1 MSESSEVVVVS
12 SEEETE
18 SRPSF
23 NGDHCSDQELE
34 DSASPASSI
43 SVVSVDDDGLEESD
57 DGDCEIV
64 TVEDTRGEEKWRDVH
79 GPFKMLNAL
88 LQAGHTDPRLLLTR
102 MFGMDDKS
110 VPTET
115 SQQWGLL
122 LSLLAEPTPRPRLPH
137 VNTLE
142 KVVELLQSSRF
153 ILVVTG
159 AGISVSCGIPD
170 FRSRDGIYAR
180 LAKDYP
186 DLSSPQS
193 MFDMSYFLRNPL
205 PFFKFA
211 KEIFPGQFAPS
222 LTHRFVALL
231 ESKGTLLRNY
241 TQNIDTLE
249 QAAGIT
255 RLIQCHG
262 SFATATCTSCKYQV
276 SGDEI
281 KETVFTQTIPYCP
294 RCRPSDRTTNGGSSS
309 SNSPRGGSLVTG
321 SNGIPKPRRIQQKP
335 KGPSFGVLKPDIVF
349 FGEDLSSEFHDTL
362 AGDVEK
368 ADLVL
373 VIGSSLKV
381 RPVAHIPNSIP
392 EGVPQ
397 ILINRE
403 PLTNHDFDVELLG
416 DCDVIVNELCLQLN
430 WNLPGSP
437 SSQARKFIPLC
448 DLMAERAKGGMQ
460 TKLGSNSPVCIKQSK
475 ANGLNDVDQT
485 QEQDTT
491 TTAATAQSAPTS
503 SITDANGTSQS
514 GNDRSCLLDDR
525 PDDVV
530 EVEGSDDSE
539 LDELWDVAAFLP
551 PDSFTRI
558 PPNQYVFPGAELF
571 ISQTGVLPET
581 ESEQMGSPHTSP
593 VPAHTQLNAGTLVM
607 TLSEEPSTTR
617 LSHFLEQFPGSS
629 TKNHPAQSTTG
640 DPHALVVPR
649 SPFDSFCEGREVQSQ
664 DIPNNRPSPHI
675 SNESP
680 NVPNS
685 PILNL
690 DETPTAAVS
699 DLEAGPEVK
708 RSRLEV
714 QDVSSCL

>member
-18 SRPSF
+18 SRPSL

-34 DSASPASSI
+34 DSASPASST
-43 SVVSVDDDGLEESD
+43 SVVSVDDDGLEASD
-57 DGDCEIV
+57 DDDCEIV

-110 VPTET
+110 VPNET

-122 LSLLAEPTPRPRLPH
+122 LSLLAEPMPRPRLPH

-281 KETVFTQTIPYCP
+281 KETVFAQSIPYCP
-294 RCRPSDRTTNGGSSS
+294 RCRPSDRTTNGSPSS
-309 SNSPRGGSLVTG
+309 SNSPGGGSLVTG
-321 SNGIPKPRRIQQKP
+321 SNGIPKPRKIQQKP
-335 KGPSFGVLKPDIVF
+335 KDPSFGVLKPDIVF

-392 EGVPQ
+392 ESVPQ

-403 PLTNHDFDVELLG
+403 PLINHDFDVELLG
-416 DCDVIVNELCLQLN
+416 DCDVIVNELCLHLN

-448 DLMAERAKGGMQ
+448 DLMAERAKGGLQ
-460 TKLGSNSPVCIKQSK
+460 TKLGSKSPGCIEQSK

-491 TTAATAQSAPTS
+491 TTAASAQTS
-503 SITDANGTSQS
+503 SLTDANGTSRLE
-514 GNDRSCLLDDR
+514 NDRSCLLDDT
-525 PDDVV
+525 PDEVV

-581 ESEQMGSPHTSP
+581 ESEQTGSLHTSP
-593 VPAHTQLNAGTLVM
+593 IPAHAQLDPGTLVM
-607 TLSEEPSTTR
+607 TMSEEPSATR
-617 LSHFLEQFPGSS
+617 LSHFLDRFPGSS
-629 TKNHPAQSTTG
+629 TKNHSAQSTTE
-640 DPHALVVPR
+640 DPHTLVVPC
-649 SPFDSFCEGREVQSQ
+649 SAADSFCEGGEVQSQ
-664 DIPNNRPSPHI
+664 SIPNNRSSPLLP
-675 SNESP
+675 NESP
-680 NVPNS
+680 NVSSS
-685 PILNL
+685 PMFNP
-690 DETPTAAVS
+690 DKTPTTAVS

-708 RSRLEV
+708 RSRLDL
-714 QDVSSCL
+714 QDISSCL